1 MSNTEMDVRPA
12 HLGISAGTDR
22 PDAVA
27 LRDCRALRH
36 HGRPQ
41 MRERHRPAV
50 AGLDRHRSPAPRHG
64 ADEADDARCGRTN
77 LLARIAAEVDAAML
91 ICPVRVIRVEQERLN
106 DRSARRPGPRPGGR
120 DADERRQH
128 DTHDDGPP
136 RGLRRPPRPCGWPPC
151 VAAAD
156 RRAIATSAQR
166 EQEQQGVDRRGH
178 RPANRADRGPT
189 PPGQDDRPRSGR
201 ALSRRTPSIRLEPL
215 DGGSIGAGA
224 IRAHPSGAGSR
235 GAGSVGPGPV
245 GGGPVGAGPPGT
257 GPPARGPVRT
267 RPVGAG
273 PVRTGSIWAERSE
286 NRRIGDLGLVGGG
299 RVSDRS
305 NGRAL
310 PKGRKASVRAIRR
323 CHSCKRVFDHNRQR
337 RRRCQKWLQSCHKEL
352 R

>member
-50 AGLDRHRSPAPRHG
+50 AGLDRHRSPAPWHG

-178 RPANRADRGPT
+178 RPANRADRGRT
-189 PPGQDDRPRSGR
+189 PPGQDDRPRSGLGALASNAVDPAR
-201 ALSRRTPSIRLEPL
+201 AARRWVDWGRGDPGAPERGGIERSGIGRPRAGRRRPGRSRS
-215 DGGSIGAGA
+215 
-224 IRAHPSGAGSR
+224 SR
-235 GAGSVGPGPV
+235 HRSSRK
-245 GGGPVGAGPPGT
+245 GT
-257 GPPARGPVRT
+257 G
-267 RPVGAG
+267 
-273 PVRTGSIWAERSE
+273 
-286 NRRIGDLGLVGGG
+286 
-299 RVSDRS
+299 
-305 NGRAL
+305 
-310 PKGRKASVRAIRR
+310 
-323 CHSCKRVFDHNRQR
+323 
-337 RRRCQKWLQSCHKEL
+337 
-352 R
+352 